1 MFTPS
6 IYQFVTAAK
15 DSSEESEKNGSNT
28 LWPGLNGTERDYA
41 LVSVS
46 FALFETVLFPLP
58 MLMMDSLPFTLLML
72 LTFSLFTVAG
82 VVYGCATHIWMVFV
96 ARGLMGAA
104 ALFASSIIYTYTGEI
119 GSIMDMERLKMG
131 KKPIK
136 GSLYLAITFTTH
148 GYHIILLGIN
158 AGLVRIPSVNPYRL
172 PGWFLAALG
181 VTAAIIVLL
190 FFSETRPWTCRFKS
204 SCDITSGW
212 SDFRKMRSKS
222 KSYLIGV
229 AFVFANAYVTGQAF
243 ALLYTLVSP
252 ILSDQFGFTV
262 DNTALFF
269 TALAVGGLASP
280 FVQFCSQALKCNNRV
295 RMAFALVTIVIGNT
309 LISDWQVLYYKEN
322 PCYLPSPGDNGTTDV
337 VDGNNITSSF
347 ENINDHINST
357 FEWNIDNCEGKST
370 SNHECFWNPSSRV
383 TGDHCHT
390 CHNACLSKQAFLNFY
405 QFNIGV
411 LFLSV
416 GATLAYVFNF
426 ALLSDIVPPENQ
438 VNRLTIH
445 L

>member
-1 MFTPS
+1 MCHSYMDGLCCTWSNGCCGSFCIFNYLYLYWRNWFYYGYGAT
-6 IYQFVTAAK
+6 K
-15 DSSEESEKNGSNT
+15 D
-28 LWPGLNGTERDYA
+28 
-41 LVSVS
+41 
-46 FALFETVLFPLP
+46 
-58 MLMMDSLPFTLLML
+58 
-72 LTFSLFTVAG
+72 
-82 VVYGCATHIWMVFV
+82 
-96 ARGLMGAA
+96 
-104 ALFASSIIYTYTGEI
+104 
-119 GSIMDMERLKMG
+119 G
-131 KKPIK
+131 KKANK
-136 GSLYLAITFTTH
+136 GHLVLGNHIHHSWIPHHFT
-148 GYHIILLGIN
+148 
-158 AGLVRIPSVNPYRL
+158 
-172 PGWFLAALG
+172 W
-181 VTAAIIVLL
+181 
-190 FFSETRPWTCRFKS
+190 
-204 SCDITSGW
+204 
-212 SDFRKMRSKS
+212 
-222 KSYLIGV
+222 
-229 AFVFANAYVTGQAF
+229 
-243 ALLYTLVSP
+243 
-252 ILSDQFGFTV
+252 
-262 DNTALFF
+262 
-269 TALAVGGLASP
+269 
-280 FVQFCSQALKCNNRV
+280 FCSQALKCNNRV

-438 VNRLTIH
+438 GSITVLTVTSGAFARAVTPLWYVESYEQTGKHTFLPLSVTNATI
-445 L
+445 LLVLVALAVLYKDLAPRCSTEAKAATNATALECSIVDGQ

>member
-1 MFTPS
+1 MT
-6 IYQFVTAAK
+6 
-15 DSSEESEKNGSNT
+15 
-28 LWPGLNGTERDYA
+28 
-41 LVSVS
+41 
-46 FALFETVLFPLP
+46 
-58 MLMMDSLPFTLLML
+58 
-72 LTFSLFTVAG
+72 
-82 VVYGCATHIWMVFV
+82 
-96 ARGLMGAA
+96 
-104 ALFASSIIYTYTGEI
+104 
-119 GSIMDMERLKMG
+119 
-131 KKPIK
+131 
-136 GSLYLAITFTTH
+136 
-148 GYHIILLGIN
+148 
-158 AGLVRIPSVNPYRL
+158 
-172 PGWFLAALG
+172 
-181 VTAAIIVLL
+181 
-190 FFSETRPWTCRFKS
+190 
-204 SCDITSGW
+204 
-212 SDFRKMRSKS
+212 
-222 KSYLIGV
+222 
-229 AFVFANAYVTGQAF
+229 
-243 ALLYTLVSP
+243 
-252 ILSDQFGFTV
+252 
-262 DNTALFF
+262 
-269 TALAVGGLASP
+269 
-280 FVQFCSQALKCNNRV
+280 
-295 RMAFALVTIVIGNT
+295 AFALVTIVIGNT